1 MSNDILG
8 VDLGGVLR
16 DIKTGKQICGA
27 FEGLRRLILERFGE
41 NAWLVSAAAPGPLD
55 QGSIEAWLS
64 YHRFCLKTGLLPE
77 HIRFCRIWEKEK
89 VYEELGVDCVIE
101 HNLTILKS
109 LTTVKNR
116 YLFQGP
122 GSVKAVEEVKEP
134 IEVVMDWTELLG
146 KILKH

>member
-8 VDLGGVLR
+8 VDLGGVLM
-16 DIKTGKQICGA
+16 DIKTNKQIRGA
-27 FEGLRRLILERFGE
+27 FEGMRRLILERFGE

-77 HIRFCRIWEKEK
+77 HIRFCRIWEKRRI
-89 VYEELGVDCVIE
+89 YEELGVNCVIE
-101 HNLTILKS
+101 DNLRTLKS
-109 LTTVKNR
+109 LTTVENR

-122 GSVKAVEEVKEP
+122 GSVKALEEVKGP
-134 IEVVMDWTELLG
+134 IEVVTNWNELLE